1 LNRQAMRR
9 WGGYDWESSDGR
21 DFTHLDVD
29 DSVSL
34 ILGHLCANDFESEV
48 ICEPIV
54 RWQLI
59 NVLFTSCAVEHC

>member
-1 LNRQAMRR
+1 MLRLR
-9 WGGYDWESSDGR
+9 
-21 DFTHLDVD
+21 LDVD

-59 NVLFTSCAVEHC
+59 IILFTSCAVEHC